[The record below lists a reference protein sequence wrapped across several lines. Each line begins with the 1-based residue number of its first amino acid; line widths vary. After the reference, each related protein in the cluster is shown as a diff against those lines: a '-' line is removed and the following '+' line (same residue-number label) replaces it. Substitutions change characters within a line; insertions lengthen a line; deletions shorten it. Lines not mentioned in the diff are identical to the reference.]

1 MNMKKILTILVSFAA
16 LIAANSCSKDFIEKT
31 KPYSLTSETVFSSP
45 ELIEANLLGCY
56 YVFKSSNPTFMG
68 GRAVVIADSRGDDMV
83 NVSNPQTLSDTYN
96 MSILGTS
103 LENNEIWA
111 YAYYAINYSNV
122 FVDKLEKY
130 NCAEILGQQKYDQ
143 FLAEARFIRAYSYY
157 VLCQLY
163 SQPYCINPDALAVPL
178 RLTGLESSG
187 NNNCPESTIA
197 QVYNQILEDCM
208 PDKLPA
214 DATVAGD
221 TDAISRASAAAAH
234 LLRMR
239 VYMAMQ
245 NWDAAITEGKAITGF
260 ELAEDV
266 SSLYGKTE
274 KDVAASGE
282 MIFALP
288 STTKD
293 KPNTQMSCAEY
304 YHPNAQVSW
313 IDEANGIASKEGY
326 FLNEDARVN
335 KLVSEADGNG
345 YRYTLKFMDYGGH
358 LDWVPLMRYAEVVLN
373 LAECY
378 ANKTDG
384 ATDAKALLA
393 QVRRRS
399 ISADDDVIDIESLN
413 GASLKTAVYDERR
426 LEFLAEGLRGFDIIR
441 RGESFTKKNAF
452 VDINVAPESN
462 KYVWPIPDQEK
473 SYNKEIKKK

>member
-1 MNMKKILTILVSFAA
+1 MNMKKILTFLVSFAA
-16 LIAANSCSKDFIEKT
+16 LLAAGSCSKDFIEKT
-31 KPYSLTSETVFSSP
+31 KPYSLTAETVFSSP

-68 GRAVVIADSRGDDMV
+68 GRAVVVADSRGEDMI
-83 NVSNPQTLSDTYN
+83 NISNPQTLSDTYN
-96 MSILGTS
+96 MAVIGAT

-122 FVDKLEKY
+122 FADNLVKY

-163 SQPYCINPDALAVPL
+163 SQPYCINPEALAVPL

-187 NNNCPESTIA
+187 NNNCPESTIS
-197 QVYNQILEDCM
+197 QVYNQILADCM

-214 DATVAGD
+214 DGAVAGD
-221 TDAISRASAAAAH
+221 KDAITRASAAAAH

-245 NWDAAITEGKAITGF
+245 DWDAAIAEGTAINGF
-260 ELAEDV
+260 ALAEDV
-266 SSLYGKTE
+266 ASLYGKTE
-274 KDVAASGE
+274 VDVAASGE

-304 YHPNAQVSW
+304 YHPNAKVSW

-326 FLNEDARVN
+326 FLEKDARVS
-335 KLVSEADGNG
+335 KLVSEPDDNG
-345 YRYTLKFMDYGGH
+345 YRYTLKYMDYGGH

-378 ANKTDG
+378 ANQAG
-384 ATDAKALLA
+384 SAADAKDCLA

-399 ISADDDVIDIESLN
+399 ISAGDDVIDIENLT

-441 RGESFTKKNAF
+441 RGENFTKNNAF
-452 VDINVAPESN
+452 VNIDIAPSSN
-462 KYVWPIPDQEK
+462 KYIWPIPDQEK

>member
-1 MNMKKILTILVSFAA
+1 MKKILTILISFAA
-16 LIAANSCSKDFIEKT
+16 LLVAGSCSKDFIDKT

-68 GRAVVIADSRGDDMV
+68 GRAVVVADSRGEDMI
-83 NVSNPQTLSDTYN
+83 NISNPQTLSDTYN
-96 MSILGTS
+96 MAVIGTT

-122 FVDKLEKY
+122 FADNLIKY
-130 NCAEILGQQKYDQ
+130 NCVEILGQQKYDQ

-163 SQPYCINPDALAVPL
+163 SEPYCINPDALAVPL

-197 QVYNQILEDCM
+197 QVYNQILADCM

-214 DATVAGD
+214 DAAVAGD
-221 TDAISRASAAAAH
+221 KDAITRASAAAAH

-245 NWDAAITEGKAITGF
+245 NWDAAITEGEAITGF
-260 ELAEDV
+260 ELADDV
-266 SSLYGKTE
+266 ASLYGKTE
-274 KDVAASGE
+274 VNVAASGE

-313 IDEANGIASKEGY
+313 IDEENGIAAKEGY
-326 FLNEDARVN
+326 FLAEDARVS

-345 YRYTLKFMDYGGH
+345 YRYSLKYMDYGGH

-384 ATDAKALLA
+384 TATAKSLLS

-399 ISADDDVIDIESLN
+399 LDAEDDAIDIESMSG
-413 GASLKTAVYDERR
+413 GAVKTAVYDERR

-441 RGESFTKKNAF
+441 RGESFVKNNAF
-452 VDINVAPESN
+452 VSINVAPGA
-462 KYVWPIPDQEK
+462 KGYTWPIPDQEK